1 MEIFY
6 VCMLSVKSLS
16 FFFFFQSCFQKNQ
29 IMKEL
34 EEQKQKL
41 LRAEQNLQ
49 AIQSKEHDVRKKME
63 VGLIKR
69 YILSERNATQR
80 TLFFILA
87 AFAATVVNSM

>member
-1 MEIFY
+1 
-6 VCMLSVKSLS
+6 
-16 FFFFFQSCFQKNQ
+16 
-29 IMKEL
+29 MKEL

-80 TLFFILA
+80 TLFILA